1 MHRHLVVAVVKFIAR
16 KVRKLSRTAPHI
28 FLIATT
34 SFTIHANALADS
46 LDGLCFPVGPTTR
59 AASAPKR
66 LRSLPPLPKPY
77 GYDAAYRITTI
88 QDGLGNSVRYTLDA
102 MGNRTGETVND
113 PSGAVVRR
121 VVRAYDPL
129 NRLLQ
134 ITGADK

>member
-1 MHRHLVVAVVKFIAR
+1 MLRRLVVAIVKFIAR
-16 KVRKLSRTAPHI
+16 KVRKLSRTTPHI

-34 SFTIHANALADS
+34 TLTIHANALADS
-46 LDGLCFPVGPTTR
+46 LDGVCFPVGPTTR

-77 GYDAAYRITTI
+77 GAAYRLTTI

-102 MGNRTGETVND
+102 MGNRTAETVND